1 MRLVNRSAI
10 VTPWLGLLLG
20 LFLCS
25 LPLIAM
31 AAEFKPPRRGLPG
44 RREGAGTR
52 DPFVCVQG
60 TPSSLTALLPATN
73 LGLTTAEYPHFF
85 WFMPQTKAKFA
96 EFTLAAVNDRMEE
109 RAFVYKTI
117 FSIAGT
123 PGIASLALPGNASI
137 PPLVVG
143 KDYHWSVSLICKEDD
158 RSKDIRV
165 DGWVQRVALDA
176 NLTKQ
181 LATAKPSDRAQI
193 YATNGIWVDT
203 VTTLADQRC
212 LSPKDATLTNSWA
225 ELLKSVQL
233 GAIADQPLKQQCQP

>member
-10 VTPWLGLLLG
+10 VSPWLGLLLG

-25 LPLIAM
+25 LPLITL

-52 DPFVCVQG
+52 DPFVCIQG
-60 TPSSLTALLPATN
+60 SSQLTALLPGTN
-73 LGLTTAEYPHFF
+73 LGLTTAAYPRFF
-85 WFMPQTKAKFA
+85 WFTPKTKAKFA
-96 EFTLAAVNDRMEE
+96 EFTLSEVDGQMEDHTP
-109 RAFVYKTI
+109 VYKTI
-117 FSIAGT
+117 FNLTGT
-123 PGIASLALPGNASI
+123 PGVVSLSLPGTASM
-137 PPLVVG
+137 PPLMVG

-165 DGWVQRVALDA
+165 DGWVQRVSVNAALT
-176 NLTKQ
+176 NQ

-193 YATNGIWVDT
+193 YANNGLWFDA
-203 VTTLADQRC
+203 VTTLAEQRC
-212 LSPKDATLTNSWA
+212 TNTNDRALTASWA

-233 GAIADQPLKQQCQP
+233 GGIADQPLMQQCQQ

>member
-10 VTPWLGLLLG
+10 VSPWLGLLLG
-20 LFLCS
+20 LLLCS
-25 LPLIAM
+25 LPLITM

-60 TPSSLTALLPATN
+60 NPSQLTALLPETN
-73 LGLTTAEYPHFF
+73 LGLTTAEYPRFF
-85 WFMPQTKAKFA
+85 WFMPKSKAKFA
-96 EFTLAAVNDRMEE
+96 EFALFAVNEQKEE
-109 RAFVYKTI
+109 QTPIYKTI

-123 PGIASLALPGNASI
+123 PGVASLGLPANATI

-143 KDYHWSVSLICKEDD
+143 KDYHWSVSLLCKADD

-165 DGWVQRVALDA
+165 DGWVQRITPEAG
-176 NLTKQ
+176 LTNQ
-181 LATAKPSDRAQI
+181 LAKATSSDRVRL
-193 YATNGIWVDT
+193 YASNGIWFDT

-212 LSPKDATLTNSWA
+212 ANPKDTALLASWA

-233 GAIADQPLKQQCQP
+233 GAIADQSLIQQCQK

>member
-10 VTPWLGLLLG
+10 VSPWLGLLLG

-60 TPSSLTALLPATN
+60 SSQLTALLPGTN
-73 LGLTTAEYPHFF
+73 LGLTTAEYPRFF
-85 WFMPQTKAKFA
+85 WFMPKTKAKFA
-96 EFTLAAVNDRMEE
+96 EFTLSEVNEQREDRTP
-109 RAFVYKTI
+109 VYKSI
-117 FSIAGT
+117 FNIAGT
-123 PGIASLALPGNASI
+123 PGVVSLALPSHASM

-165 DGWVQRVALDA
+165 DGWVQRVTINAA
-176 NLTKQ
+176 LTKQ
-181 LATAKPSDRAQI
+181 LATAKLNDRVQI
-193 YATNGIWVDT
+193 YANNGVWFDT
-203 VTTLADQRC
+203 VTTLAEQRC
-212 LSPKDATLTNSWA
+212 ANPKDAALTTSWA

-233 GAIADQPLKQQCQP
+233 GAIADQPLIQQCQR